1 MKSPIKSSKKD
12 NKIIKYKNEFKYTDE
27 NLRKNKY
34 KKEIQNSNK
43 DEKTKIEGKSEIQ
56 IM

>member
-1 MKSPIKSSKKD
+1 MKSPKKSSKKD
-12 NKIIKYKNEFKYTDE
+12 NKIIKYKNEYKCKDE

-34 KKEIQNSNK
+34 KKEIQNK
-43 DEKTKIEGKSEIQ
+43 KKYEKTKIEGKNEIQ

>member
-1 MKSPIKSSKKD
+1 MKSPKKSSKKD
-12 NKIIKYKNEFKYTDE
+12 NKIIKYKNEYKYKYE

-34 KKEIQNSNK
+34 KKEIQNK
-43 DEKTKIEGKSEIQ
+43 KKYEKTKIEGKNEIQ

>member
-12 NKIIKYKNEFKYTDE
+12 NKIIKYKNEFKYKDE